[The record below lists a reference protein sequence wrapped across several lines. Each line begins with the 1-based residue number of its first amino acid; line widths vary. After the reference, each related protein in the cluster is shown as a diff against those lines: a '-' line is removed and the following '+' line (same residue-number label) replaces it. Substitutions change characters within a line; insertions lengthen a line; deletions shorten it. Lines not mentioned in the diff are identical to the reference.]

1 MLRLSLI
8 IFIFAGILWAG
19 EKEDSAKFVQTPYSA
34 PFKAVVEFYFDH
46 PEKIGPALSWVSN
59 IIVVLTNPP
68 YSFMPDDID
77 IVVVIHGTEIVTTVK
92 KNRDKYKEVVERME
106 SLAMQGVKFK
116 VCKMAA
122 EMLYGYKREDFYP
135 FIELVPSAITEI
147 LHWQQKGYA
156 LLIPRVL
163 EKKVEREEIR

>member
-1 MLRLSLI
+1 MLRLISIVLI
-8 IFIFAGILWAG
+8 FSCFLTAG
-19 EKEDSAKFVQTPYSA
+19 EKEEGAKVVETHYSA

-59 IIVVLTNPP
+59 ILIVLTNPP

-77 IVVVIHGTEIVTTVK
+77 IVVIIHGTEIVTTVK
-92 KNRDKYKEVVERME
+92 KNRDKYKEIVERME

-116 VCKMAA
+116 VCNMAA
-122 EMLYGYKREDFYP
+122 EMLYGYKKEDFYP
-135 FIELVPSAITEI
+135 FIELVPSAITE
-147 LHWQQKGYA
+147 LLYWQQRGYA
-156 LLIPRVL
+156 LLIPRIY